1 MIVRKNRVR
10 GLFNIQPLCTVL
22 FDPRRRTID
31 EKGADRLSKNTSL
44 WILIQI
50 GFTTALFIGGRALS
64 GALLD
69 AAKVGVMIGS
79 ALSAVVG
86 MVLIFGLRRQNSA
99 GAVRAPD
106 GVETD

>member
-1 MIVRKNRVR
+1 MIARKNRVR

-22 FDPRRRTID
+22 FDPRRRTTD
-31 EKGADRLSKNTSL
+31 AKGVDRLSKNTSL

-50 GFTTALFIGGRALS
+50 GFTMALS

-69 AAKVGVMIGS
+69 AAKLGVMIGS

-86 MVLIFGLRRQNSA
+86 TVLIFGLRRQNSA